1 MAAATQILVYNQ
13 RQLVV
18 VYTTQSA
25 IAQRRFQMPYAKE
38 LMVSRGVDNVI
49 EFTFVNQEE
58 KPVDITGKEITCRI
72 LNYTG
77 TTILLQKTLTAK
89 YSYTGIAQLVITKS
103 ELMGIEG
110 QFCYYSIEYPQ
121 PDVGGTPAYVDA
133 SGGARGTIRIQD
145 AVFPSFTPS
154 QDITIPSLTQ
164 YNPNTYGNNSNT
176 SNSASNV
183 FIYYSSI
190 INTVDSPVLTIQTTY
205 QNYTGNVQIQ
215 GCTTGS
221 ETDPGWYNIG
231 NNLVYTNFTSNDHYI
246 VEGYHPY
253 VRLLFTQLQGN
264 GMVGGASGSWNGTTW
279 TGTGNKNDQFYDF
292 YGPNGMGPNGNG
304 QDAWVANAQGN
315 DYGGNSGGSGGGGDP
330 GNFPSPSEGKVTR
343 ILAR

>member
-18 VYTTQSA
+18 VYTTESA

-49 EFTFVNQEE
+49 EFTFVNQDE

-77 TTILLQKTLTAK
+77 TTILIQKTLTAK

-103 ELMGIEG
+103 ELQSIDG

-145 AVFPSFTPS
+145 AVLPSFVPS
-154 QDITIPSLTQ
+154 QNITIPSLTN

-190 INTVDSPVLTIQTTY
+190 INTSDSPVMTIQVTY
-205 QNYTGNVQIQ
+205 ADYTGNVQIQ

-231 NNLVYTNFTSNDHYI
+231 NTEVYTHFTSNDHY
-246 VEGYHPY
+246 VVTGFHPY
-253 VRLLFTQLQGN
+253 LRLLFEQAQGN
-264 GMVGGASGSWNGTTW
+264 GMSGSSGSNNPTPTD
-279 TGTGNKNDQFYDF
+279 KNSQFFDF

-304 QDAWVANAQGN
+304 QDAWVNNAQGN
-315 DYGGNSGGSGGGGDP
+315 DYGGNSGGGGGGSDP
-330 GNFPSPSEGKVTR
+330 GNFPDPSEGKVTR